1 MLNRSKIAAALGA
14 ATLALVMAGCGSD
27 QAPQAEHDHAT
38 HQHDDDRSFYQH
50 ADGTEA
56 NTDTDDNLSGADLQG
71 LAKASDLVVRGQIT
85 KAKTGVPLAKGD
97 PSAKYTIFTV
107 KVSDHVRGQRA
118 RQVDFALMTEI
129 SGSQVV
135 VEERQTPGIGS
146 DVILVLT
153 KIAPE
158 FQYEGYVLTNQTGLL
173 LVNKDGT
180 VASGLDGSSPVAK
193 QAKALRTADQVLSE
207 LRSAPR

>member
-1 MLNRSKIAAALGA
+1 MLCRSKIAAALGA
-14 ATLALVMAGCGSD
+14 AALAVTTAGCGGS
-27 QAPQAEHDHAT
+27 QTPQAEHDHAT

-56 NTDTDDNLSGADLQG
+56 NTDTDESLADADLKG

-85 KAKTGVPLAKGD
+85 KAKTGVLLAKGD
-97 PSAKYTIFTV
+97 PTAKYTIFTV
-107 KVSDHVRGQRA
+107 KVSDHVRGKRTQH
-118 RQVDFALMTEI
+118 VDLALMTEI
-129 SGSQVV
+129 SGSRVV
-135 VEERQTPGIGS
+135 VEERRTPGVGS

-158 FQYEGYVLTNQTGLL
+158 FNYDGYVLTSQSSLL
-173 LVNKDGT
+173 LVNKDGS

-193 QAKALRTADQVLSE
+193 QAKAMRTADQVLAE
-207 LRSAPR
+207 LRAAG